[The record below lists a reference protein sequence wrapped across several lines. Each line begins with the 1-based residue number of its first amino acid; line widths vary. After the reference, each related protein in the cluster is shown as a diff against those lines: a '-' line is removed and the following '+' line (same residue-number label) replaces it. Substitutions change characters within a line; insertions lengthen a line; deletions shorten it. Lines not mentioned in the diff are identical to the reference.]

1 MDDHVGPWSLAGRSF
16 GAIPPPI
23 GLRLEQIVAW
33 LGSLPSPW
41 RWLSDH
47 LTFDASHYR
56 RIRVC
61 SAPEVE
67 VLLLAWLPGQG
78 TDVHAHGGS
87 VGALR
92 LLVGSL
98 EERRYATSRRGF
110 IEVGRKIHRAPAV
123 LQEDRSIVHRI
134 EAIGPGPALS
144 VHVYSP
150 PLSRGTDR

>member
-1 MDDHVGPWSLAGRSF
+1 MEGRVGHWRLARRSF
-16 GAIPPPI
+16 GAVPPPA
-23 GLRLEQIVAW
+23 GLRLEQLVAW
-33 LGSLPSPW
+33 LGSLPPPW

-47 LTFDASHYR
+47 LAFDVSRHK
-56 RIRVC
+56 RIRLY

-87 VGALR
+87 VGAVR

-98 EERRYATSRRGF
+98 EERRYSRSPDGYVERGRQ
-110 IEVGRKIHRAPAV
+110 VHRAPAV
-123 LQEDRSIVHRI
+123 LREGRSTVHRI

-144 VHVYSP
+144 LHVYLP
-150 PLSRGTDR
+150 PLPREP